1 MPKFSVIEQTE
12 IDNLVNYAFSNREVK
27 YDDFCY
33 FNDGLISL
41 YTASFNDG
49 LISLYTAS
57 LFWNKIIL
65 EAWYQIISGR
75 FVHCVYDEDDYL
87 RFGLNYA
94 VFRFKILI
102 DKHLHNN

>member
-12 IDNLVNYAFSNREVK
+12 IDNLVNYAFNNREVK

-33 FNDGLISL
+33 
-41 YTASFNDG
+41 FNDG

>member
-1 MPKFSVIEQTE
+1 M
-12 IDNLVNYAFSNREVK
+12 
-27 YDDFCY
+27 
-33 FNDGLISL
+33 
-41 YTASFNDG
+41 
-49 LISLYTAS
+49 YTAS

-75 FVHCVYDEDDYL
+75 FIHCVYDEDDYL

-102 DKHLHNN
+102 DKSIHNK

>member
-1 MPKFSVIEQTE
+1 MSNFSIIEQTE
-12 IDNLVNYAFSNREVK
+12 IDNLTHYAFNNREVK

-33 FNDGLISL
+33 FNDS
-41 YTASFNDG
+41 

-75 FVHCVYDEDDYL
+75 FVYCHYDDDDYL
-87 RFGLNYA
+87 RLGLNYA
-94 VFRFKILI
+94 IFRFKILI
-102 DKHLHNN
+102 DKSLRSFN

>member
-1 MPKFSVIEQTE
+1 M
-12 IDNLVNYAFSNREVK
+12 VNYAFNNREVK

-33 FNDGLISL
+33 FN
-41 YTASFNDG
+41 NV

-102 DKHLHNN
+102 DKSIHNNK

>member
-12 IDNLVNYAFSNREVK
+12 IDNLVNYAFNNREVK

-33 FNDGLISL
+33 FH
-41 YTASFNDG
+41 DG

-75 FVHCVYDEDDYL
+75 FIHCIYDEDDYL
-87 RFGLNYA
+87 RLGLNYA

-102 DKHLHNN
+102 DKSIHNK

>member
-1 MPKFSVIEQTE
+1 MERNNFPNSCQCPPLCEHSVRF
-12 IDNLVNYAFSNREVK
+12 L
-27 YDDFCY
+27 
-33 FNDGLISL
+33 SL
-41 YTASFNDG
+41 YLFYEVCFTDDNIVFG
-49 LISLYTAS
+49 TAS

-102 DKHLHNN
+102 DKHLHNS

>member
-1 MPKFSVIEQTE
+1 MKFSVIEQTE
-12 IDNLVNYAFSNREVK
+12 IDNLVNYAFNNREVK
-27 YDDFCY
+27 YDDFSY
-33 FNDGLISL
+33 
-41 YTASFNDG
+41 FNDG

-75 FVHCVYDEDDYL
+75 FIHCVYDEDDYL
-87 RFGLNYA
+87 RLGLNYA

-102 DKHLHNN
+102 DKSIHNNK

>member
-1 MPKFSVIEQTE
+1 MKFSVIEQTE
-12 IDNLVNYAFSNREVK
+12 IDNLVNYAFNNREVK

-33 FNDGLISL
+33 FNDR
-41 YTASFNDG
+41 F
-49 LISLYTAS
+49 ISLYTAS

-87 RFGLNYA
+87 RLGLNYA

-102 DKHLHNN
+102 DKSLNYNN

>member
-1 MPKFSVIEQTE
+1 M
-12 IDNLVNYAFSNREVK
+12 NYAFNNREVK

-33 FNDGLISL
+33 
-41 YTASFNDG
+41 FNDG

-75 FVHCVYDEDDYL
+75 FIHCVYDEDDYL
-87 RFGLNYA
+87 RLGLHYA

-102 DKHLHNN
+102 DKSIHNNK